1 MNKEKSDFT
10 QGSILKKLIP
20 FMIPILGALVL
31 QAAYGA
37 VDLLVVG
44 RFGSTAGLSAV
55 STGSQ
60 ILNLVT
66 FVITQLAMGITVL
79 IARYIG
85 EKSTG
90 QIGQLLGGA
99 VTVFAIVSAVLFVV
113 MVFFAKPLAVLMQ
126 APQEAISLT
135 TVYVRICG
143 GGIFFIVAYNV
154 LAAIFRGL
162 GDSRSPLIFVAVAC
176 VVNIIGDLILVAGF
190 HLDAAG
196 AAIAT
201 VAAQAVSVVLAI
213 ILLKKKDLKFG
224 IQKKDFRING
234 QCKRFLKVGLP
245 LALQEFLT
253 QMSFL
258 ALCAFVNKLGLEA
271 SSGYGVAC
279 KIVNFAMLV
288 PSSLM
293 QSMASFVSQNVG
305 AGKPDRAKKSM
316 FTGMGLGVIVGV
328 VVFIC
333 VWCFGDVLT
342 SVFTTDTAVI
352 QKGTEYLRGFAPE
365 TIVTA
370 VLFSMVGFFNG
381 YEKTVWVMIQGLVQT
396 LLVRLPL
403 AYVMSIQPHASLT
416 KIGLAAPVAT
426 CFGIVLNVIFYLI
439 FTRKMEWERK
449 NKELL

>member
-1 MNKEKSDFT
+1 
-10 QGSILKKLIP
+10 
-20 FMIPILGALVL
+20 
-31 QAAYGA
+31 
-37 VDLLVVG
+37 
-44 RFGSTAGLSAV
+44 
-55 STGSQ
+55 
-60 ILNLVT
+60 
-66 FVITQLAMGITVL
+66 MGITVL

-213 ILLKKKDLKFG
+213 VLLKKKDLKFG

-258 ALCAFVNKLGLEA
+258 ALCAFEAPFVITTGANGTGTYFVIMNKIAHTSQKVGLA
-271 SSGYGVAC
+271 S
-279 KIVNFAMLV
+279 AMSVVL
-288 PSSLM
+288 LM
-293 QSMASFVSQNVG
+293 IIFICTILQNVFFKYVFRD
-305 AGKPDRAKKSM
+305 AASEDESYKAKKAR
-316 FTGMGLGVIVGV
+316 LKAEKQVIKQ
-328 VVFIC
+328 IKK
-333 VWCFGDVLT
+333 
-342 SVFTTDTAVI
+342 
-352 QKGTEYLRGFAPE
+352 QEKMKKG
-365 TIVTA
+365 
-370 VLFSMVGFFNG
+370 
-381 YEKTVWVMIQGLVQT
+381 
-396 LLVRLPL
+396 
-403 AYVMSIQPHASLT
+403 
-416 KIGLAAPVAT
+416 AA
-426 CFGIVLNVIFYLI
+426 
-439 FTRKMEWERK
+439 K
-449 NKELL
+449 